1 MWSRKPQRGDIAIDA
16 GALRTAHITRTI
28 NRMAAQRVRI
38 LSTAAIVL
46 TLTSRLAIADSVPY
60 SCNLRADG
68 LSADIFVTNT
78 LDREASCLVNCKF
91 STAKYD
97 DNPEIT
103 CVKPVPGGKE
113 VEMCILRSSSGE
125 KMLKLTTSRADC
137 TR

>member
-1 MWSRKPQRGDIAIDA
+1 MLWQAHESIIVPARPPKMMQSGHRLLVWFIVSLASGP
-16 GALRTAHITRTI
+16 ALADTA
-28 NRMAAQRVRI
+28 
-38 LSTAAIVL
+38 
-46 TLTSRLAIADSVPY
+46 PY
-60 SCNLRADG
+60 SCQLSMDG
-68 LSADIFVTNT
+68 SSASIYVTNT

-103 CVKPVPGGKE
+103 CVKPVPAGKE

-125 KMLKLTTSRADC
+125 KMLKLTASRADC

>member
-1 MWSRKPQRGDIAIDA
+1 MLWQAHESIIAPAQPPKPMKSGHLLLVWFIVSLAS
-16 GALRTAHITRTI
+16 GPAL
-28 NRMAAQRVRI
+28 
-38 LSTAAIVL
+38 
-46 TLTSRLAIADSVPY
+46 ADPAPY
-60 SCNLRADG
+60 SCQLSPDG
-68 LSADIFVTNT
+68 LSAGIYVTNT

-103 CVKPVPGGKE
+103 CVKPVPAGKE

-125 KMLKLTTSRADC
+125 RMLKLTASRADC